1 MRWWFFGSCA
11 LGGALAILLAGC
23 GGGTAAAPAAG
34 GGAASVDVVEH
45 DFAIAVARHRLQ
57 AGRVVFHVHNRGPDR
72 HELIV
77 VHDDG
82 RLKLRSDGMTVDEE
96 ALQRLIV
103 GGLEPGPK
111 GDIRDLVVDLTPGRY
126 MLLCNMYG
134 HYMGGM
140 HQVVLVS

>member
-1 MRWWFFGSCA
+1 LA
-11 LGGALAILLAGC
+11 LLLAGC
-23 GGGTAAAPAAG
+23 GGRTAAAPA
-34 GGAASVDVVEH
+34 GAADATTVGVVER
-45 DFAIAVARHRLQ
+45 DFAIAVARHRLA
-57 AGRVVFHVHNRGPDR
+57 AGRVVFRISNRGPDR

-103 GGLEPGPK
+103 GAVEPGPK
-111 GDIRDLVVDLTPGRY
+111 GDVRDLAVDLEPGRY

-140 HQVVLVS
+140 HQVVLVT

>member
-1 MRWWFFGSCA
+1 MGRGSSLGSCA
-11 LGGALAILLAGC
+11 LLGTLALLLAGC
-23 GGGTAAAPAAG
+23 GGRSSAVPSD
-34 GGAASVDVVEH
+34 GGAATVRVIER
-45 DFAIAVARHRLQ
+45 DFAITVARHELS
-57 AGRVVFHVHNRGPDR
+57 AGRVVFRIVNNGPDR

-103 GGLEPGPK
+103 GGVEPGPK
-111 GDIRDLVVDLTPGRY
+111 GDVRELAVDLTPGRY

-140 HQVVLVS
+140 HQVVVVT